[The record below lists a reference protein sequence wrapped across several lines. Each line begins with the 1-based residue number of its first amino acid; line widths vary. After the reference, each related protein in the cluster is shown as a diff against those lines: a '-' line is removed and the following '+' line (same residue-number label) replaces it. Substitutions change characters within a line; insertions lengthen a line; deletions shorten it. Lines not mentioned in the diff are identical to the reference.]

1 MSDNRDGKRFRVPL
15 SRRLSWDL
23 LSFHQHVP
31 LCAHDRRMNL
41 RVVSDARDACAQ
53 RVSWPALFIK
63 AYAIVAA
70 EVPELRQTW
79 YRWPWAHIYQH
90 PHSVA
95 TLAVQHEFNDEKWLF
110 WGLISTPEKSD
121 LVELQ
126 RLIDRYRDGDVQKIF
141 AKQLQLAHLPTPL
154 RRAIWWSNLN
164 VATKSRAKR
173 IGTFFLSTLAG
184 RGTEIQLP
192 PSVHTGCLTFGPL
205 DENGVSRVTLAYD
218 HRIMDGALVA
228 NALHRLERVLNETMV
243 AEMRSIQQL
252 QQTSKV
258 A

>member
-1 MSDNRDGKRFRVPL
+1 MSDNRDGRRFRVPL

-23 LSFHQHVP
+23 LSFHQSVP

-41 RVVSDARDACAQ
+41 RAVADARDTCAQ

-70 EVPELRQTW
+70 EVPQLRQTW

-95 TLAVQHEFNDEKWLF
+95 TLTVQREFRDDDWLF
-110 WGLISTPEKSD
+110 WGLISAPEKSD

-126 RLIDRYRDGDVQKIF
+126 RLIDRYRDGDVKKVF
-141 AKQLQLAHLPTPL
+141 AKQLQLAHLPTVV

-164 VATKSRAKR
+164 VATKNRAKR
-173 IGTFFLSTLAG
+173 LGTFFVSTAG
-184 RGTEIQLP
+184 W
-192 PSVHTGCLTFGPL
+192 
-205 DENGVSRVTLAYD
+205 SR
-218 HRIMDGALVA
+218 
-228 NALHRLERVLNETMV
+228 
-243 AEMRSIQQL
+243 S
-252 QQTSKV
+252 
-258 A
+258 